1 MPGRSSLRL
10 APLAAL
16 ALAALAAPVP
26 GAPPAR
32 AATLRVMA
40 FGDSLTMGQGST
52 HQAGYRLAFLER
64 LRAAGYEVDMLG
76 RYHHG
81 PAGMDADH
89 EGYQGRGVAKLDEVS
104 FGAIRRDHPDA
115 ILLLIGTN
123 DAKSST
129 FQPDAFRIRYSVLL
143 DRFLAE
149 SKVRLVVSTIPPSR
163 YGSPKR
169 DRVKVAVNKVIRE
182 EVEKQRA
189 AGKRIALIDAYHL
202 LDVDSDFADTLHMD
216 DAGYAKIG
224 QAFADALVELLAK
237 FPPPPD
243 AESPAPAQAGD
254 APPGDEMQ
262 AADVGEGSAPAAPTN
277 AP

>member
-1 MPGRSSLRL
+1 MPGRSLIRL
-10 APLAAL
+10 APFAAL
-16 ALAALAAPVP
+16 ALAAAAASLP
-26 GAPPAR
+26 GARPAQ

-64 LRAAGYEVDMLG
+64 LRGAGYDVDMLG

-81 PAGMDADH
+81 PEGIDGDH

-115 ILLLIGTN
+115 ILLMIGTN

-202 LDVDSDFADTLHMD
+202 LDADADFADTLHMD
-216 DAGYAKIG
+216 DEGYAKIG
-224 QAFADALVELLAK
+224 HAFADALLELLAK
-237 FPPPPD
+237 FPPPP
-243 AESPAPAQAGD
+243 EAPAEEAG
-254 APPGDEMQ
+254 
-262 AADVGEGSAPAAPTN
+262 APAAPAA